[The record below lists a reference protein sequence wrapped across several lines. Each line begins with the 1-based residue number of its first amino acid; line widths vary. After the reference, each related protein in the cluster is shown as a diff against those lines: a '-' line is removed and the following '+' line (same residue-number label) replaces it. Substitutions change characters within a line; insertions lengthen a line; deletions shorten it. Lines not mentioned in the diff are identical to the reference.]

1 MGWFDRHWS
10 GEWRQGH
17 GAAHMAQAAI
27 VASRAAFTI
36 VLSVAGVRV
45 LIILSLRL
53 LGHLMLRVLTT
64 LRTLRFG
71 RVVLAKRHRRR
82 RIALQR

>member
-1 MGWFDRHWS
+1 M
-10 GEWRQGH
+10 
-17 GAAHMAQAAI
+17 
-27 VASRAAFTI
+27 

-45 LIILSLRL
+45 LIILSLGL
-53 LGHLMLRVLTT
+53 LGHLMLRVLIT
-64 LRTLRFG
+64 LRALRFG

>member
-1 MGWFDRHWS
+1 M
-10 GEWRQGH
+10 
-17 GAAHMAQAAI
+17 
-27 VASRAAFTI
+27 

-45 LIILSLRL
+45 LIILSLGL

-64 LRTLRFG
+64 LRTLRFR
-71 RVVLAKRHRRR
+71 RVMMAKWHRRR